1 MFALGSRFSE
11 APPVSV
17 VLITGAS
24 SGMGAATAVEFAK
37 IGKSLVLVGRNAEK
51 LQKTKESCVAAAL
64 PETPVPHIIVADL
77 GVDENVRRII
87 AETISKFSRLDVLV
101 NCAGIG
107 LYKSIK
113 NGSMDE
119 FDEVMRV
126 NLRAPYLLTKL
137 AIPHLER
144 SKGNIVN
151 VSSVM
156 SYRGFTN
163 VNAYSTSKAA
173 LDQFTRCTALELA
186 PKKIRVNVV
195 SPGFTTGNFQ
205 KSAGVS
211 EDAYN
216 ALVEAS
222 KESYPLGRAGDPED
236 VADAIVFL
244 ASDKAKFITG
254 AVLPVDGG
262 KNLQCPR

>member
-1 MFALGSRFSE
+1 MSFSGK
-11 APPVSV
+11 V

-37 IGKSLVLVGRNAEK
+37 EGASLVLVGRNLQN
-51 LQKTKESCVAAAL
+51 LQKSKETCVSVAL
-64 PETPVPHIIVADL
+64 KDTLDPLTIVADL
-77 GVDENVRRII
+77 GIDSDVERII
-87 AETISKFSRLDVLV
+87 QETVSRFSRLDILV
-101 NCAGIG
+101 NSAGIG
-107 LYKSIK
+107 LYKSIE
-113 NGSMDE
+113 NTAMAD
-119 FDEVMRV
+119 FDQLMRV

-137 AIPHLER
+137 SIPYLEQTQ
-144 SKGNIVN
+144 GNIVN

-156 SYRGFTN
+156 SYRGFLN

-173 LDQFTRCTALELA
+173 LDQFAKCTALELA

-211 EDAYN
+211 EEAYN
-216 ALVEAS
+216 ALVETS
-222 KESYPLGRAGDPED
+222 KESYPLGRAGNPED
-236 VADAIVFL
+236 VAHAILFL